1 MKSTPFSDHLLG
13 VVVVE
18 KDKKK
23 RGINEKTVCF
33 EVEWLEVFQYEKQ
46 NIHPRISPQLGIEI
60 LCKYIYIYIYLCL
73 VRTDT
78 SRRAGAILEYHSAQH
93 TKHAEQP
100 SPWPCNILHT

>member
-60 LCKYIYIYIYLCL
+60 LCKSPIYSSRMSVCLSVTYLL
-73 VRTDT
+73 QNGWTD
-78 SRRAGAILEYHSAQH
+78 
-93 TKHAEQP
+93 
-100 SPWPCNILHT
+100 